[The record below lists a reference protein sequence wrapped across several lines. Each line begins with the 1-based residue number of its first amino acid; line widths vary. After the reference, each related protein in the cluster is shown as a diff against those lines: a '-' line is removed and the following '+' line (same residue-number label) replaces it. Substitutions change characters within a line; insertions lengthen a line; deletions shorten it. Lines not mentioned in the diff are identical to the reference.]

1 MEPSDGQS
9 PKRARVV
16 IEINSDDDDIQIV
29 DQKAKVDQ
37 KSTAG
42 TGTALPILPYY
53 LGAVRVGRNVSS
65 LFLM

>member
-1 MEPSDGQS
+1 MEERPSDGQS

-16 IEINSDDDDIQIV
+16 IEINSDDDDVQIL

-37 KSTAG
+37 KSTA
-42 TGTALPILPYY
+42 GTALPILPYY